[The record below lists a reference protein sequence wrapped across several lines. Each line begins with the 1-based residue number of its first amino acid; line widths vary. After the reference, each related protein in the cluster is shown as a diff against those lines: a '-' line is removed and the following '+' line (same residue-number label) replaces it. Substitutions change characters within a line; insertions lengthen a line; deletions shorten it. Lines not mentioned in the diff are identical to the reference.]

1 MSVKPARDAMPII
14 LLGARLKE
22 LRKQAHLTQQAVA
35 DRLRV
40 DRTTYTKYENGRVCP
55 DQQGL
60 VALAELFGVSVDY
73 LLGRDDEQTAPA
85 VADAG
90 DAPLVLSPQEKL
102 LVQMFRQLTPEQ
114 RDELSENA
122 RARFVSERYGR
133 L

>member
-1 MSVKPARDAMPII
+1 MPII

>member
-1 MSVKPARDAMPII
+1 MPII
-14 LLGARLKE
+14 LLGARLKD

-73 LLGRDDEQTAPA
+73 LLGRDDGQTAPA

-90 DAPLVLSPQEKL
+90 DAPLVLTPQEKL
-102 LVQMFRQLTPEQ
+102 LVQIFRQLSPEQ
-114 RDELSENA
+114 RDELTENA

>member
-1 MSVKPARDAMPII
+1 MPII

-73 LLGRDDEQTAPA
+73 LLGRDDGQTAPA

-90 DAPLVLSPQEKL
+90 DAPLVLTPQEKL

-114 RDELSENA
+114 RDELTENA
-122 RARFVSERYGR
+122 RARFVSERYGC